1 MGALCWDLQAKNADK
16 KLAAQNSKT
25 LQWLT
30 RAFFGVNSVYV
41 FVQFVLGY
49 GSVAWSTTIAYT
61 VTFAISLVI
70 YWQLMSMGQTRHNSQ
85 GELVSGGEDLSMEG
99 LTSYMFD
106 ILYITWLVHLG
117 SLVSSYFWY
126 LYWLIPGFFV
136 YKVGGYAVPLLR
148 GLFGSSSNAQPAPAQ
163 SNSAKKRE
171 KRQNK
176 PKYSRH

>member
-1 MGALCWDLQAKNADK
+1 MAKNADK
-16 KLAAQNSKT
+16 KLAAENAKT

-41 FVQFVLGY
+41 FIQFVLGY

-61 VTFAISLVI
+61 VTFVISLII
-70 YWQLMSMGQTRHNSQ
+70 YWQLMSMGKARYNPQ
-85 GELVSGGEDLSMEG
+85 GDLISGGEDLRMAG

-126 LYWLIPGFFV
+126 LYWLIPGFLV

-148 GLFGSSSNAQPAPAQ
+148 GLLGSSSSAPPAQ

-171 KRQNK
+171 KRQSK
-176 PKYSRH
+176 PKYSRY